1 MNPPGESLTQ
11 LILTETENER
21 VKWVTALQQLHK
33 VLKDSK
39 EISKTVSSL
48 NGEVILSTQD

>member
-48 NGEVILSTQD
+48 NREVILSTQD

>member
-48 NGEVILSTQD
+48 NVEVILSTQD